1 MAHTTTVTAATAVA
15 IADRINAEFQAG
27 TLTTVNGREP
37 ASRYGATVATAWQ
50 NGTVSVSVRGRATG
64 APYCGPG
71 QEWVHT
77 HCESVWLQVGPGQ
90 QQDDNLGWFAAVV
103 PVIALGV
110 FLV

>member
-1 MAHTTTVTAATAVA
+1 MYKRALLTAATAA
-15 IADRINAEFQAG
+15 GILAAG
-27 TLTTVNGREP
+27 TGI
-37 ASRYGATVATAWQ
+37 ASARPVPDPT
-50 NGTVSVSVRGRATG
+50 GT
-64 APYCGPG
+64 PYCGPG